1 MTQILT
7 TASGNFNNKKSWSG
21 IKKHLEHDP
30 NVKHK
35 NEFLNTAESKQLR
48 KHNRHVVL
56 IDYDKFCEDN
66 FGAYV
71 ADHDAHMKDKKRQF
85 GSVKRFLEVDNSG
98 KARKLQPAQLFTE
111 KLSNEEDYQKF
122 LKLLFDTVKKQ
133 NPNFTDEKV
142 KDTAYR
148 IVDAGLM
155 RYAKSFNERNP
166 NLKMFEY
173 YTHLDEEGAPH
184 LHSRVMPFTKS
195 TGTTKSGRLK
205 KPSWSLN
212 RALGT
217 QYNNMGKSK
226 ENLKKFRKQEDE
238 ALIDSMNYV
247 LERTCHLKTAFKL
260 IRKTDKDQTL
270 RTGLDHEVYKAKKEK
285 LDELNIKINAK
296 QNDLLALTDAVSEQ
310 NEKLVTTTKKLKDA
324 EAKNENLVKQQ
335 AEREKHLDARERD
348 LNATELGGV
357 DSKGIRHIGLEQR
370 KMALDDRETR
380 LKNWATDLNAV
391 QNGGIDSKG
400 IKHKSIK
407 ERIEDGITAGMQKLL
422 HPLKAFKHAYL
433 SSLLHQQLNGVDE
446 RQIKEIVKQ
455 QEDTY
460 DKTAMLAAL
469 RGASGKAV
477 QHQAVKAV
485 GAGALAMA
493 KDIPEYKQVSDAA
506 KYVAE
511 VQALEKEEEKED
523 ERRKASK
530 HVESKEATKDIMD
543 DF

>member
-7 TASGNFNNKKSWSG
+7 TASGNFDNKKSWSG
-21 IKKHLEHDP
+21 IKKHLKHDP
-30 NVKHK
+30 NITHK
-35 NEFLNTAESKQLR
+35 NDFLNTDESKALR
-48 KHNRHVVL
+48 KYNRHVVL

-71 ADHDAHMKDKKRQF
+71 ADHDAHMKDRRRKF
-85 GSVKRFLEVDNSG
+85 GSVKRFLEVDNNG
-98 KARKLQPAQLFTE
+98 KARKLQPAQLYTE
-111 KLSNEEDYQKF
+111 KLSNEEDYKRF
-122 LKLLFDTVKKQ
+122 LKLLVNTIKKQ
-133 NPNFTDEKV
+133 NPTFNDEKV

-148 IVDAGLM
+148 IVNAGLM
-155 RYAKSFNERNP
+155 RYAKGFNDRNP

-195 TGTTKSGRLK
+195 TGTTKSSRLK

-247 LERTCHLKTAFKL
+247 LERTCHLKPIFEL

-270 RTGLDHEVYKAKKEK
+270 RTGLDHEVYKAKQHK
-285 LDELNIKINAK
+285 LDELNTKISAK
-296 QNDLLALTDAVSEQ
+296 QTDLVAVTDAVSEQ
-310 NEKLVTTTKKLKDA
+310 TEKLVNTTKKLKDA
-324 EAKNENLVKQQ
+324 EAKNKNLIKQQ
-335 AEREKHLDARERD
+335 DEREKHLDARERD
-348 LNATELGGV
+348 LNALALGGV
-357 DSKGIRHIGLEQR
+357 DSKGIKHVGLEQR
-370 KMALDDRETR
+370 KMALDDRETS
-380 LKNWATDLNAV
+380 LNAWAKDLDAV
-391 QNGGIDSKG
+391 QNGGLDSKG
-400 IKHKSIK
+400 IKHKSI
-407 ERIEDGITAGMQKLL
+407 EARIRDGIKSGMSKVL

-433 SSLLHQQLNGVDE
+433 SSLIHQQLAGVDE
-446 RQIKEIVKQ
+446 AQIEEVVAQ

-460 DKTAMLAAL
+460 DKTAMVAAL
-469 RGASGKAV
+469 SGTSGKDV
-477 QHQAVKAV
+477 QRQAVRAV

-493 KDIPEYKQVSDAA
+493 KDLPEYKQVSDAA

-511 VQALEKEEEKED
+511 VQDLERED
-523 ERRKASK
+523 ERRKAR
-530 HVESKEATKDIMD
+530 EATKDTKDIMD